1 MQLIQKGDLSTA
13 AFSNNNTAV
22 AGGVSI
28 RVDAGSTV
36 KAAIDA
42 AITAAVSAL
51 PGDKFLQGLAG
62 YNAATN
68 VLTLNMSDG
77 TTVSVDM
84 SALVTDAVA
93 TAITDLKGA
102 GGVQVRDNAGTLIGY
117 LVAP

>member
-1 MQLIQKGDLSTA
+1 MLLIQKGDLSTS
-13 AFSNNNTAV
+13 AFSNNNTAA
-22 AGGVSI
+22 AGGVSV
-28 RVDAGSTV
+28 RVDAGSVV
-36 KAAIDA
+36 KTAIDD
-42 AITAAVSAL
+42 AIAAAVGAL

-68 VLTLNMSDG
+68 TLTLNMSDG

-84 SALVTDAVA
+84 SSLVTDAVA
-93 TAITDLKGA
+93 TAVAELKGA